1 MGIQYEELILTTL
14 LAAKR
19 AGEAI
24 LDVYGSDFAVEQ
36 KDDKSPLTLADK
48 RVARNY
54 RMDVL
59 EQDYHS

>member
-1 MGIQYEELILTTL
+1 MEIQYEELILTTL

-36 KDDKSPLTLADK
+36 KDDKF
-48 RVARNY
+48 
-54 RMDVL
+54 
-59 EQDYHS
+59 